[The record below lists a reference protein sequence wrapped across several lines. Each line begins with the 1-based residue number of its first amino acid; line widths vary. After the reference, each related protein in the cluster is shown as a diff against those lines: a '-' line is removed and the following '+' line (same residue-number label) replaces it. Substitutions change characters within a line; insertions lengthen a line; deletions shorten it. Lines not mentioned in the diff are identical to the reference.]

1 MFKGEGCFVGVAAA
15 LLMSARGMAEG
26 TTTTTTTAAAAATT
40 TTTSARLRGLSR
52 VPSVEA

>member
-1 MFKGEGCFVGVAAA
+1 MFKGKGCFVGVAAA